1 MQRLVPI
8 FSFYII
14 PKKLG
19 IIGAKGLGEGGGE
32 GEGIQKMERLREWVL
47 YILQCDPN
55 NGVEN
60 NVGNIYALQ
69 LSWEHIFT
77 MLWKTL

>member
-1 MQRLVPI
+1 VQKHVPI

-19 IIGAKGLGEGGGE
+19 IIGAKGPKEWGE
-32 GEGIQKMERLREWVL
+32 GEGIKKMERLQKWVL

-55 NGVEN
+55 IGIEN
-60 NVGNIYALQ
+60 NVGSIYALQ
-69 LSWEHIFT
+69 LF
-77 MLWKTL
+77 

>member
-1 MQRLVPI
+1 MQRYVPI

-19 IIGAKGLGEGGGE
+19 IIGAKGPKKWGE
-32 GEGIQKMERLREWVL
+32 GEGIQKLECLQEWVL

-55 NGVEN
+55 IGVEN
-60 NVGNIYALQ
+60 NAGNIYAFQ
-69 LSWEHIFT
+69 L
-77 MLWKTL
+77 L